1 MAHFSLSQ
9 SEFLSLGLKEL
20 WFVLVIFS
28 LVNAQN
34 TIYSYTFWWCY
45 GFSIHNWFFKITK
58 IFIDRNLL
66 FPQLPEKWIYYKY
79 FQWLKACTYTWA
91 TNFPVGLPHK
101 SNVTARPRPEF
112 EATICIWDLHG
123 LFFFFDKKVFSNH
136 ITNTFCNT
144 LSLSAEDFK
153 YFYSLFTTRNE
164 ISKRKLF
171 KIRFGDKVLQQPSHQ
186 TGLKEVTSA
195 CRGSADPPC
204 KKVPH

>member
-1 MAHFSLSQ
+1 MTETCFSLSCLK
-9 SEFLSLGLKEL
+9 SEFT
-20 WFVLVIFS
+20 I
-28 LVNAQN
+28 N
-34 TIYSYTFWWCY
+34 TSSGSKPALTPGQQI
-45 GFSIHNWFFKITK
+45 
-58 IFIDRNLL
+58 
-66 FPQLPEKWIYYKY
+66 
-79 FQWLKACTYTWA
+79 FQWVSHTKVMSLQDQDQNLKQQFAS
-91 TNFPVGLPHK
+91 G
-101 SNVTARPRPEF
+101 
-112 EATICIWDLHG
+112 ICMA
-123 LFFFFDKKVFSNH
+123 FFFFDKKVFSNH